1 MEDNAFL
8 GDLTQPTTGQ
18 KFVMGVDYDLDE
30 NNGRWCV
37 TPEFPEGTYAYFVA
51 IAADGTPVY
60 PYNIGRSYH
69 GNPTGS
75 AVTEISAAATTHFSG
90 GTNAAVVVQT
100 SRAAASEVTLVW
112 NALEGGTYSV
122 ERSTDLKNW
131 TNAQTNIAAVKDQG
145 TLLTATPGDAEF
157 FRVRQTA
164 LAAFDPATG
173 TATGGDD
180 GGGGGGGG
188 VPPGGP
194 ALTSVSPNTGARG
207 SSVSLTMILGGMTP
221 PPTLAPTSALLGTL
235 SGSNV
240 QRNGNTVTATFTIPA
255 TAPSGSQTV
264 SVTFPGPPG
273 QGTVTFTLANAFTIP

>member
-8 GDLTQPTTGQ
+8 GDLTHPTTGQ

-37 TPEFPEGTYAYFVA
+37 TPEFPAGTYAYFVA
-51 IAADGTPVY
+51 MADDGTPVY

-75 AVTEISAAATTHFSG
+75 VVTEITAGATTHFVG
-90 GTNAAVVVQT
+90 GTNAAVVVQ
-100 SRAAASEVTLVW
+100 SSVEAAGEVTLVW

-122 ERSTDLKNW
+122 ERSTDLKTW

-145 TLLTATPGDAEF
+145 TLRTATPGDTGF
-157 FRVRQTA
+157 FRVRNTA

-173 TATGGDD
+173 TATGG

-188 VPPGGP
+188 GMPPGGP

-207 SSVSLTMILGGMTP
+207 TTVSLTMILGGVAP
-221 PPTLAPTSALLGTL
+221 PATLAPTSALLGTIAATQL
-235 SGSNV
+235 
-240 QRNGNTVTATFTIPA
+240 QRNGSTVTATFTIPA
-255 TAPSGSQTV
+255 NAPSGPQTV

-273 QGTVTFTLANAFTIP
+273 QAAVTFSLANAITIP

>member
-18 KFVMGVDYDLDE
+18 KFVMGIDYDLDE

-100 SRAAASEVTLVW
+100 SMAAASEVTLVW

-173 TATGGDD
+173 TATGG
-180 GGGGGGGG
+180 GGGGGGGE

-194 ALTSVSPNTGARG
+194 ALTSVSPNTSARG
-207 SSVSLTMILGGMTP
+207 TTVSLTMILGGMTP
-221 PPTLAPTSALLGTL
+221 PPTLAPTAALLGTL

-255 TAPSGSQTV
+255 NAPSGSQTV

-273 QGTVTFTLANAFTIP
+273 QGAVTFTLANAFTIP